1 MKWIGRILPAIVTAI
16 LLCVATQSG
25 HAVAGQLFLPDD
37 ISTFAEQGD
46 KLPLPEVAR
55 RCDLMMPVN
64 AAGVPGI
71 HFQQVAG
78 SATNSPGH
86 KRQTDSFKRHTTL
99 LYGRICPCGFV
110 RENKISF
117 LAASS
122 LMDSDARRI
131 SNRIL
136 II

>member
-25 HAVAGQLFLPDD
+25 HAVVGQLFLPGD
-37 ISTFAEQGD
+37 ITTVAENSG
-46 KLPLPEVAR
+46 KLPLPEVDR
-55 RCDLMMPVN
+55 RCDLMLPVN
-64 AAGVPGI
+64 SAGVPGI

-86 KRQTDSFKRHTTL
+86 KRQIDSFKRYTTL
-99 LYGRICPCGFV
+99 LYGRICPCGFI
-110 RENKISF
+110 RENHITF
-117 LAASS
+117 LATSS
-122 LMDSDARRI
+122 LMDSVVRRI
-131 SNRIL
+131 SIRIL